1 VLYQSSQTVKHAFVS
16 GRENKLVADTFQL
29 PPTPLEQFT
38 LANGLRVVLSP
49 DRAIPVVSVAVY
61 YDVGSR
67 NEREGRTG
75 FAHLFEHM
83 MFQGSENVPKAAHFQ
98 YIFNAGGTMNGTTS
112 TERTNYFE
120 TLPSN
125 YLPLAFWLESD
136 RMRSL
141 KVTQEN
147 LDNQRHAVQE
157 EKRLRYDNQPYITA
171 FLRMNELIFTN
182 PANAHSTIG
191 SMEDLDAATIDDIRE
206 FFRIYYA
213 PNNAVLSVVGD
224 FDYAEAR
231 ELVDRYFGNIPSQ
244 PLPPPVDVS
253 ETDHVAISEETF
265 HDPLAPAPAFV
276 LGWKIPARR
285 TPDFYALSLA
295 GTLLFEGDSSRLYQK
310 LVKGDESVVS
320 IEGGVDERRGPSAL
334 YIFALP
340 KPGQDV
346 NTIRKQIFEEITRIA
361 SDGPTDAEMEKL
373 RNSLCNDA
381 VRGRQSTMYRA
392 QRLAEFALYDSNPRL
407 VDSELDHYLN
417 VTAEDIKRAAGR
429 YLDGQNRV
437 VLDIVPAPAAP
448 EAEEATAASPQP
460 PAAAHQ
466 PASPAPQIP
475 DVPGPEPESPVH
487 ADIPQLKPTAPAEQ
501 SKDPADVKPPTESG
515 PLHV

>member
-1 VLYQSSQTVKHAFVS
+1 VT
-16 GRENKLVADTFQL
+16 DTFHL
-29 PPTPLEQFT
+29 PPTPIEEFT

-49 DRAIPVVSVAVY
+49 DPAIPVVSIAVY

-157 EKRLRYDNQPYITA
+157 EKRLRYDNQPYVNA
-171 FLRMNELIFTN
+171 FLRVNELIFTN

-191 SMEDLDAATIDDIRE
+191 SMEDLDAATIDDVRE

-213 PNNAVLSVVGD
+213 PNNAVLTVVGD
-224 FDYAEAR
+224 FDSGEAR
-231 ELVDRYFGNIPSQ
+231 ALADKYFGSIPSQ

-253 ETDHVAISEETF
+253 ETPGVAIPDETF
-265 HDPLAPAPAFV
+265 HDPLAPAPAFM
-276 LGWKIPARR
+276 LGWKIPVRR

-295 GTLLFEGDSSRLYQK
+295 GTLLFDGDSSRLYQK

-320 IEGGVDERRGPSAL
+320 IEGGIDERRGPSAL

-346 NTIRKQIFEEITRIA
+346 HKIRQQIFDEIKRIA
-361 SDGPTDAEMEKL
+361 AEGPSEAEMEKL

-392 QRLAEFALYDSNPRL
+392 QRIAEFALYDSDPRL
-407 VDSELDHYLN
+407 VDSELDHYLD
-417 VTAEDIKRAAGR
+417 VTATAIKQAAAR
-429 YLDGQNRV
+429 YLDVPERV
-437 VLDIVPAPAAP
+437 VLDIVPAPAATET
-448 EAEEATAASPQP
+448 EAPVKAASPQAP
-460 PAAAHQ
+460 GAPQQ

-475 DVPGPEPESPVH
+475 EAPAPVPESPVH
-487 ADIPQLKPTAPAEQ
+487 VDVTPQLKTADAPEQ
-501 SKDPADVKPPTESG
+501 PKDPADVKPQTKSG
-515 PLHV
+515 PLHL